1 MPPDLPS
8 ATRVSY
14 FDRLRRIYRRL
25 AALPVWGR
33 FVALPLSL
41 YRLPA
46 LADQVRRIEAQ
57 LDGERRAR
65 LALAERFHREAACA
79 YPDDIYQFLEEQFR
93 GSRDDLEKRLI
104 HYLPLVQSLP
114 APPWPLPLVDLGCGR
129 GEWIELLARHGI
141 PARGVDCS
149 PQMISVCQQRGLDVA
164 AADALEFLKG
174 LPDEQVPA
182 VSAIQFIEH
191 LQPPM
196 VAELL
201 QEVFRVL
208 RPGGLVLLETPNP
221 ENVQVSAYYFR
232 LDPTH
237 RHPVPP
243 PLTTHT
249 MAAVGFIH
257 IRVLR
262 PEIFDP
268 PIFEDPR
275 LNRFF
280 CASMDYAAYGYK
292 PDAHPD

>member
-1 MPPDLPS
+1 MPSDPPS
-8 ATRVSY
+8 ASRPSPL
-14 FDRLRRIYRRL
+14 DRLRRIYRRL
-25 AALPVWGR
+25 ATLPFWGR
-33 FVALPLSL
+33 LVALPLSL

-46 LADQVRRIEAQ
+46 LADQVRRIEAE
-57 LDGERRAR
+57 LDAER
-65 LALAERFHREAACA
+65 ERFHREAART

-104 HYLPLVQSLP
+104 HYLPLFQSLP

-129 GEWIELLARHGI
+129 GEWIELLARHRV
-141 PARGVDCS
+141 PARGVDRS
-149 PQMISVCQQRGLDVA
+149 PQMISVCRQRGLDVV

-174 LPDEQVPA
+174 LPDGQVPA

-201 QEVFRVL
+201 QEIFRVL

-221 ENVQVSAYYFR
+221 ENFQVGSYYFR

-249 MAAVGFIH
+249 MAAVGFIQ

-262 PEIFDP
+262 PEIFEP

-280 CASMDYAAYGYK
+280 CVSMDYAAYGYK
-292 PDAHPD
+292 PDAHQD